1 MSDFLGTPLTAGT
14 GINPTDGTS
23 IDLVYHYYFQTE
35 ASDELRDSNL
45 DVEPNGINKS
55 LGNEIDLIL
64 GYEQKEEKLAIALSF
79 GYFIPGSAFP
89 DDAVNGFLTKL
100 ILAYE
105 F

>member
-1 MSDFLGTPLTAGT
+1 MSIISAGT
-14 GINPTDGTS
+14 GINPTEESS
-23 IDLVYHYYFQTE
+23 IDLVYHYYFQSK

-45 DVEPNGINKS
+45 DIEPNGIDKS
-55 LGNEIDLIL
+55 LGSEIDLIL

-89 DDAVNGFLTKL
+89 SDAVNGFLTKL